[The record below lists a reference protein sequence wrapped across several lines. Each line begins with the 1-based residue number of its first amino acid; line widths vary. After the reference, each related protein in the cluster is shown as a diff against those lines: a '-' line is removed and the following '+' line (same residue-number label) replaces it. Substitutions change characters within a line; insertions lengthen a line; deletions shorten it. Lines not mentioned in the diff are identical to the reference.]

1 MNTAMT
7 SHPGRRPR
15 TTALMYVPVVLV
27 SAFVACAP
35 TVGKT
40 PDSGSPMPSSIVDPY
55 LEIQSALADD
65 STENIRANA
74 GNIATAATALGAPAM
89 KIDTAALQ
97 LSAAAEAAEPDIKT
111 IRERFGVLSDA
122 IDAYMT
128 GLKLTPPEGVR
139 VAFCPM
145 VKKPWMQKGD
155 TLANPYYGKEMPT
168 CGSFR

>member
-1 MNTAMT
+1 MKFT
-7 SHPGRRPR
+7 G
-15 TTALMYVPVVLV
+15 LLFLLILVP
-27 SAFVACAP
+27 AACAP

-40 PDSGSPMPSSIVDPY
+40 PDSGSAMPASIVDPY
-55 LEIQSALADD
+55 LEIQAALAED
-65 STENIRANA
+65 STDNIKANA
-74 GNIATAATALGAPAM
+74 GTIATAATALGAPAM

-97 LSAAAEAAEPDIKT
+97 LSAAAEAAEPTIET

-122 IDAYMT
+122 IDTYMT

-139 VAFCPM
+139 VAYCPM